1 MIKMF
6 LSYILGNLTACF
18 IMSLIQINRGEDDE

>member
-18 IMSLIQINRGEDDE
+18 IMSLLQINRGEKDE

>member
-18 IMSLIQINRGEDDE
+18 IMSLLQINRGEKNE